1 MSSNWT
7 VVLFTQMVTQV
18 VLSRCCYR
26 RRYIYIPQSDRRYV
40 CSGVSP
46 SLSLRSRYVV
56 VRVWCVGG
64 GGGALFFFFVF
75 FLSRLFFLL
84 FVQKLDWKKLHE
96 KIFTLIARALSMT
109 TTTTTKMISAAK
121 VVATTW
127 LCVVFALVVVAV
139 SFREGNDDH
148 FSTTTTKRRNTNRV
162 PFICGRIF
170 RLYKILTRR
179 KLLIKFVPLFLC

>member
-7 VVLFTQMVTQV
+7 VVVHKKWSHRSFS
-18 VLSRCCYR
+18 LSLSLVGVGD
-26 RRYIYIPQSDRRYV
+26 ILQSDRRYV

-96 KIFTLIARALSMT
+96 KIFINCARTFEDDDDDAQKT
-109 TTTTTKMISAAK
+109 HKNDIGREGGRDD
-121 VVATTW
+121 
-127 LCVVFALVVVAV
+127 VVVRRLRFGGGGCV
-139 SFREGNDDH
+139 
-148 FSTTTTKRRNTNRV
+148 FSGGKRR
-162 PFICGRIF
+162 PFF
-170 RLYKILTRR
+170 DDDDKTQQYE
-179 KLLIKFVPLFLC
+179 